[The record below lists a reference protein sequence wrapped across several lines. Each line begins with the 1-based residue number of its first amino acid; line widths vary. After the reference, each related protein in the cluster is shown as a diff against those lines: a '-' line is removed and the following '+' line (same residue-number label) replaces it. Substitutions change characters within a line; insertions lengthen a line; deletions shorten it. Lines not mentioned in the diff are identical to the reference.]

1 MAEQDK
7 VQTGAPDAPASAP
20 TAPAAKAGAKPAEG
34 SLSAAAE
41 AAAAKIEA
49 SLAASRAAAAAKHS
63 APAAPAASPAKPEE
77 ATAAT
82 PAAVQPAEA
91 KPATATTP
99 AAATKPTEAKPAEAT
114 TPAAATK
121 PAAAKAPAPAK
132 APAAKPDATKT
143 PAAAKSAPATT
154 PAAATKPAA
163 TKPAAAKAPA
173 PAMAPAAKP
182 SATKTPAAS
191 PAKPAAKPVKD
202 ESEEIEDIIAQIPVE
217 PLPQTT
223 KVSVTEAPAA
233 AAPDATAAM
242 QRPAATAPGAGTPP
256 QTASAI
262 AEARSRVFGAY
273 TPVPEPTPAARERRA
288 AREAALEAKP
298 PLARTLQLLLAI
310 AYPFLLLIA
319 AIRLIASPIFLWA
332 VYQRPGFPADGFG
345 FSTADRMTYGS
356 YGVDFL
362 NNIADN
368 RYLGEL
374 RDPNGDPLFLG
385 TEVQH
390 MADVKNV
397 MSFTYLGGV
406 ILAVIVI
413 IALAHLGKRYAGG
426 IRRGLFAGSVATV
439 VLLAGLTTLAILGWE
454 TFFTKFHEIFFSQGN
469 WTFNYSD
476 TLIRLYPPQFWVDAA
491 IAIGALVL
499 ITSLLTLLFTWPTR
513 KRREVARLR
522 QEKRVF
528 GL

>member
-7 VQTGAPDAPASAP
+7 VQTGTPDAPASAP
-20 TAPAAKAGAKPAEG
+20 TAPAAKAEAKPAEG

-63 APAAPAASPAKPEE
+63 APAKPEE

-82 PAAVQPAEA
+82 PAAV
-91 KPATATTP
+91 KPAAAKP
-99 AAATKPTEAKPAEAT
+99 AAATKPTEAKPAAAT

-121 PAAAKAPAPAK
+121 PAAAKAPAPAN
-132 APAAKPDATKT
+132 APAAKPAATKT
-143 PAAAKSAPATT
+143 
-154 PAAATKPAA
+154 PAA
-163 TKPAAAKAPA
+163 TKPAAAKAAA
-173 PAMAPAAKP
+173 PAKAPAAKP
-182 SATKTPAAS
+182 AATKTPAAS

-202 ESEEIEDIIAQIPVE
+202 EPEEIEDIIAQIPVE

-223 KVSVTEAPAA
+223 KVSVTEAPAAA

>member
-7 VQTGAPDAPASAP
+7 VQTGTPDAPESTP
-20 TAPAAKAGAKPAEG
+20 TAPAATAEAKSVPG

-49 SLAASRAAAAAKHS
+49 SLTAARAAAAAKQP
-63 APAAPAASPAKPEE
+63 APVTAAAPPAKP
-77 ATAAT
+77 AAT
-82 PAAVQPAEA
+82 KPAPATKPVAA
-91 KPATATTP
+91 KPAAASAPKP
-99 AAATKPTEAKPAEAT
+99 AAATKPAAVKPPAAK
-114 TPAAATK
+114 PAAATK
-121 PAAAKAPAPAK
+121 PAAAK
-132 APAAKPDATKT
+132 T
-143 PAAAKSAPATT
+143 PAVP
-154 PAAATKPAA
+154 PV
-163 TKPAAAKAPA
+163 
-173 PAMAPAAKP
+173 
-182 SATKTPAAS
+182 
-191 PAKPAAKPVKD
+191 KPAAKPAT
-202 ESEEIEDIIAQIPVE
+202 EEPEEIEDIIAQIPVE

-223 KVSVTEAPAA
+223 KVSVTAAPAPAA
-233 AAPDATAAM
+233 APPATDATLAL
-242 QRPAATAPGAGTPP
+242 QRPGTAAPGAGTPP

-288 AREAALEAKP
+288 AREAALDSKP
-298 PLARTLQLLLAI
+298 PLARTLQVLLAI
-310 AYPFLLLIA
+310 AYPFILLIA
-319 AIRLIASPIFLWA
+319 AIRLIASPIFLWFD
-332 VYQRPGFPADGFG
+332 YQRAGFPVDGFG
-345 FSTADRMTYGS
+345 FTTADRMTYGS

-374 RDPNGDPLFLG
+374 RDPNGNPLFLG

-397 MSFTYLGGV
+397 MSFTYLGGA
-406 ILAVIVI
+406 ILGLIVV
-413 IALAHLGKRYAGG
+413 IALVYLGKRYSGG
-426 IRRGLFAGSVATV
+426 IRRGLFAGSVATL
-439 VLLAGLTTLAILGWE
+439 VLLAGLTTLAILGWDS
-454 TFFTKFHEIFFSQGN
+454 FFTTFHEIFFAQGN

-476 TLIRLYPPQFWVDAA
+476 TLIRLYPPQFWIDAA

-513 KRREVARLR
+513 KRRESARLR